1 MLLDSSKMS
10 CGHRWWPMPTTSKL
24 SRGRGSSR
32 KTMWGRLV
40 ARAVLA
46 VLLLG
51 TRAVADPFADQVVG
65 YQIGTD
71 GGAGLDEMPGIVL
84 GPPRGGGA
92 FQGSTDTLSLG
103 LGGWIIVGF
112 TSGSI
117 VDGPGADF
125 TVFENP
131 FLTIGLVTGP
141 PFAEPGTVSVSD
153 DGVTWK
159 TFPCVLDDPPYYP
172 GCAGVYPVFANADDP
187 AAPSPLVPCTIPIQD
202 LVGVPVA
209 TFQPPDCSGGDS
221 FDLAAVGLSAARFVR
236 IDASQLEPGAA
247 GTAGFDLDAVAA
259 VHFMPLAPTSTTTTT
274 LTTIGPGTTSTTT
287 PPTFGLGTTSTTLG
301 TGPAT
306 PEPCDAPGLDGVQCT
321 LTQLAP
327 AAVCAGQPIAPQM
340 LRTVDKKLRRTRA
353 LVGHAARTLAQGKT
367 RMSRRALRAAAHELS
382 GLLTLVTRA
391 PTAQKT
397 SAKTATSVG
406 CRQLL
411 EHRVASVLGAIL
423 RLPQ

>member
-1 MLLDSSKMS
+1 M
-10 CGHRWWPMPTTSKL
+10 R
-24 SRGRGSSR
+24 
-32 KTMWGRLV
+32 GRLV
-40 ARAVLA
+40 ARGVLAA

-65 YQIGTD
+65 YQIGTG
-71 GGAGLDEMPGIVL
+71 GGAGQAEMPGIVL
-84 GPPRGGGA
+84 GPPHGGGA

-103 LGGWIIVGF
+103 LGGWIVLAF
-112 TSGSI
+112 TTGSI

-159 TFPCVLDDPPYYP
+159 TFPCALDDPPYYP
-172 GCAGVYPVFANADDP
+172 GCAGVYPVFANANDP
-187 AAPSPLVPCTIPIQD
+187 AAPSPFVPCTIPIQQ

-236 IDASQLEPGAA
+236 IDASQLEPGAD

-259 VHFMPLAPTSTTTTT
+259 VHFMPLAATSTTTTT
-274 LTTIGPGTTSTTT
+274 LTTMGP
-287 PPTFGLGTTSTTLG
+287 GTTSTTLG
-301 TGPAT
+301 TGPAP
-306 PEPCDAPGLDGVQCT
+306 PEPCAAPGLEGVQCT

-327 AAVCAGQPIAPQM
+327 AAVCAGQPIAPQ
-340 LRTVDKKLRRTRA
+340 LLHTVDRKLRRTRA
-353 LVGHAARTLAQGKT
+353 LVGHAARSLAQGKA
-367 RMSRRALRAAAHELS
+367 RMSRRALGAAAHELS
-382 GLLTLVTRA
+382 GVLTLVTRA
-391 PTAQKT
+391 PTAQRT
-397 SAKTATSVG
+397 SAKTATSEA

-411 EHRVASVLGAIL
+411 EHRVASVLGTIL
-423 RLPQ
+423 RLLQ